1 MDHLQIYRKLIFS
14 LFCVLFYKQ
23 EVIAQMNYSDVML
36 NIGDAN
42 YGIFDGEAPY
52 DEEKVLNYQ
61 SEPDFIQQYI
71 FPGGMLPSKPQ
82 LQEITKQVGL
92 ELKEYKSFKI
102 SYAKTLNL
110 WNKQFQLSWNELS
123 KMGFSLRFKRMWEYY
138 FSYCETGFLTGSTDV
153 SHYVLQK

>member
-52 DEEKVLNYQ
+52 DEEKVLNHIRRERFYL
-61 SEPDFIQQYI
+61 I
-71 FPGGMLPSKPQ
+71 FRVLCGK
-82 LQEITKQVGL
+82 
-92 ELKEYKSFKI
+92 LKSICGY
-102 SYAKTLNL
+102 
-110 WNKQFQLSWNELS
+110 
-123 KMGFSLRFKRMWEYY
+123 M
-138 FSYCETGFLTGSTDV
+138 
-153 SHYVLQK
+153 